1 MIEAAARN
9 SPAFFLKLADTLREA
24 KHVEAA
30 AD

>member
-9 SPAFFLKLADTLREA
+9 SPAFFLKLADTIREA
-24 KHVEAA
+24 KPNQAA